1 MAQIV
6 HIDSMCNECGNCGT
20 FCPYDSAPYKDKF
33 TLFANDADMKNST
46 NEGFIVLD
54 PAGTRFK
61 LRLDGT
67 ERDVVAGDPS
77 VPSAIMAIMSAVC
90 QDYPYLIFK

>member
-1 MAQIV
+1 
-6 HIDSMCNECGNCGT
+6 
-20 FCPYDSAPYKDKF
+20 
-33 TLFANDADMKNST
+33 
-46 NEGFIVLD
+46 VLD